1 MNKYKIVASFKGGK
15 FKQVALANTKQDA
28 ILKMEAMRKEYTE
41 IMHIRGTK
49 PNQLTD
55 EHVKRMQKINK
66 ICKAIVQ
73 QVNYNLNN

>member
-1 MNKYKIVASFKGGK
+1 MEPITNFQKLTRLSCK
-15 FKQVALANTKQDA
+15 FDMYCNATLDDTCDN
-28 ILKMEAMRKEYTE
+28 LFRKEHTE

-55 EHVKRMQKINK
+55 EHVKRMQEINK

-73 QVNYNLNN
+73 QVDYNLNN